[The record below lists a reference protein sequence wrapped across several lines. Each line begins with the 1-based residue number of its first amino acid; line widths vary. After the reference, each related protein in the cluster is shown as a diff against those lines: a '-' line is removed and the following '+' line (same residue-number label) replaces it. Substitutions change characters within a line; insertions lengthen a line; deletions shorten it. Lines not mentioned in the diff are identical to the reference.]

1 MPFASKV
8 FDILYL
14 KIKITCLRFQKKT
27 LKIMDKLEFPLEI
40 KVIIFEYLSVEDLKS
55 ASLVCRDWRKVLE
68 NKLFWKKSSIIV
80 GHRNY
85 EEVVH
90 SRRFHVM
97 ENMTLHPFSL
107 QKHIQKLNYLQQM
120 DFESFQSL
128 TQHVVSLDLRPV
140 KLSVSELILVFGAI
154 NSGSSIRRLFISTL
168 SNHNSSLLPSWDR
181 RKFSPSCQNLS
192 QVPPEVLS
200 KAVVKLTEVH
210 LYETCLTNSH
220 IVAVMKEIT
229 ENKDSRLEQ
238 LDIEANDV
246 HEVPTELLGE
256 AVLQLRSVHLYKCDY
271 TMEQIDFIFGRLSQ
285 QAPQLRRCKHL
296 TLTTKAKL
304 SSMMALRLDL
314 LKGPKMFRAVK
325 GFLAFHGVR
334 DENIWTSHRN

>member
-8 FDILYL
+8 FDTLYL

-27 LKIMDKLEFPLEI
+27 VKVMDKLEFPLEI

-120 DFESFQSL
+120 DFESFQLL
-128 TQHVVSLDLRPV
+128 TQHVVSLDLRTV
-140 KLSVSELILVFGAI
+140 KLSVSDLILVFDAI
-154 NSGSSIRRLFISTL
+154 NSSSSIR
-168 SNHNSSLLPSWDR
+168 D
-181 RKFSPSCQNLS
+181 
-192 QVPPEVLS
+192 
-200 KAVVKLTEVH
+200 
-210 LYETCLTNSH
+210 
-220 IVAVMKEIT
+220 IT
-229 ENKDSRLEQ
+229 M
-238 LDIEANDV
+238 
-246 HEVPTELLGE
+246 
-256 AVLQLRSVHLYKCDY
+256 SVI
-271 TMEQIDFIFGRLSQ
+271 T
-285 QAPQLRRCKHL
+285 
-296 TLTTKAKL
+296 
-304 SSMMALRLDL
+304 
-314 LKGPKMFRAVK
+314 
-325 GFLAFHGVR
+325 
-334 DENIWTSHRN
+334 